1 MKTRLLTLLFL
12 FTLLLT
18 TAGQAVAQA
27 FNTMGTDFWCV
38 LPTRLVSSESC
49 CFYYSSPQ
57 NATITFSHPSTN
69 WTTTRTVAANS
80 VGDFTISAA
89 QIGKL
94 RMTSSASVT
103 NTGFHITSDV
113 PISLYV
119 AHQGTTSCDITYVLP
134 TSTLGQDYLIEPYPA
149 LSESGLNSRAK
160 STYFVMMGTADNTH
174 ISYTIKPTAT
184 AAPQTFNITLDAGQ
198 SYQQTAAVPTTQ
210 AGILYDI
217 SGTHVTADKPIA
229 IFQGSFTT
237 IPHTLTQGNWLDQM
251 LDQCI
256 PTCYWGTQ
264 FIVAKHDCYYASRVR
279 VTAKE
284 DNCSVYKN
292 GSLLATL
299 QSGETHEFAPTSTS
313 SPDLITTTTPAAC
326 MLFMGSSNNN
336 DLYQGRYGDPTICYI
351 APTDQ
356 MCTQTTYLNPNLSG
370 YQHSLFVLC
379 ETAHTSEMTLDGA
392 SLVMAP
398 VPNAPQYSF
407 YHSSTIAGRH
417 TLANPNGYLAYTYGK
432 GFSESYSY
440 TVGMAL
446 QAPPDT
452 LFAEMRVD
460 GTPATLRPS
469 TEICEGDSLSF
480 ALVSDKHANTILW
493 NTGDGFTTTD
503 SAFTHVFP
511 TAGSYETWVE
521 ATFNVN
527 GADTVFRDTIEVIVH
542 PNYHNSHN
550 DTIVENQLP
559 WTYGGNTYTGPVS
572 NQRTLTSIDGCDSV
586 EDYSLHV
593 WYNSTRSVDT
603 SICNSLLP
611 FTWHGHTFAT
621 AGTFVDS
628 FTDSHGADSVV
639 SYNLTVISCTIK
651 DTSICDTL
659 FPFIWYSQTFDA
671 PETRTV
677 VHTDRNGNDS
687 IVTYIV
693 ESHYCLPIEA
703 EKCGHIFLPNAF
715 TPEATTN
722 NLFGLDAPCLSYLK
736 MYIYDRRG
744 DLVAEFE
751 GLGKKWD
758 GRHNGVMCKKDSY
771 VYHIEYKLITHPNLI
786 YHRTGNVLL
795 LR

>member
-38 LPTRLVSSESC
+38 LPVRLHSSEAC
-49 CFYYSSPQ
+49 RFYYSSPQ

-69 WTTTRTVAANS
+69 WTTTKTVVANV
-80 VGDFTISAA
+80 VGEFAFPSA
-89 QIGKL
+89 QLNRL
-94 RMTSSASVT
+94 RMTSSDEVT
-103 NTGFHITSDV
+103 NTGLHITSDV

-119 AHQGTTSCDITYVLP
+119 AHLGTTSCDISYVLP
-134 TSTLGQDYLIEPYPA
+134 TPTLGQDYLIEPYPA

-407 YHSSTIAGRH
+407 YHSTTSAGRH

-527 GADTVFRDTIEVIVH
+527 GADTVFSDTVSVIVH
-542 PNYHNSHN
+542 PTYLISRS
-550 DTIVENQLP
+550 DTITENRLP
-559 WTYGGNTYTGPVS
+559 WTYGGTTYTGPVAD
-572 NQRTLTSIDGCDSV
+572 QRLALTTVDGCDSV
-586 EDYSLHV
+586 VSYSLFV
-593 WYNSTRSVDT
+593 
-603 SICNSLLP
+603 LP
-611 FTWHGHTFAT
+611 
-621 AGTFVDS
+621 S
-628 FTDSHGADSVV
+628 
-639 SYNLTVISCTIK
+639 TIK

-659 FPFIWYSQTFDA
+659 FPFTWYGQTFME

-677 VHTDRNGNDS
+677 VHTNVNGKDS
-687 IVTYIV
+687 VVTYV
-693 ESHYCLPIEA
+693 VRSHYCLPIEA

-758 GRHNGVMCKKDSY
+758 GRHNGVMCKEDSY